1 MRYLPHT
8 EADRKSL
15 LAAVGA
21 NSIDDLYV
29 DVPAAAHLGDL
40 IDLPAHQGELEVERT
55 IAALAAKN
63 LTAASAPS
71 FIGAGAYHHH
81 VPAAADH
88 LIQRS
93 EFLTAYTPYQPEV
106 SQGTL
111 QYLFEFQTPDCDAN
125 HRPG

>member
-8 EADRKSL
+8 EADRKIL

-40 IDLPAHQGELEVERT
+40 IDLPAHQGELEVERS

-71 FIGAGAYHHH
+71 FIGTGAYHHH

-88 LIQRS
+88 LI
-93 EFLTAYTPYQPEV
+93 
-106 SQGTL
+106 
-111 QYLFEFQTPDCDAN
+111 
-125 HRPG
+125 

>member
-8 EADRKSL
+8 EADRKTL

-21 NSIDDLYV
+21 NSIDDLYI

-40 IDLPAHQGELEVERT
+40 IDLPARQGELEVERT

-71 FIGAGAYHHH
+71 FTLL
-81 VPAAADH
+81 P
-88 LIQRS
+88 RT
-93 EFLTAYTPYQPEV
+93 EFAPFGFITRRTKSVAWPP
-106 SQGTL
+106 S
-111 QYLFEFQTPDCDAN
+111 
-125 HRPG
+125 